1 MTSTHII
8 ERLTERPGRAKRHG
22 GGPPAGAASTAR
34 LRRAVGRAASALL
47 AALLLLAIAVTAAA
61 AAGVA
66 PHVELSDSMRPTLRA
81 GDVVWLDRIAARD
94 ARVGDVVAF
103 DDPEHAAAV
112 LHRVQRIRRG
122 PSGRLSFTTRG
133 DANNTPESWTIPA
146 GGRIGRYAGVRL
158 AHVGRAVRGLA
169 GPPLAAI
176 ALVSAGLLATLALRR
191 IWSS

>member
-8 ERLTERPGRAKRHG
+8 ERLTELPT
-22 GGPPAGAASTAR
+22 PPLHVAR
-34 LRRAVGRAASALL
+34 QAVSRAATALL
-47 AALLLLAIAVTAAA
+47 AALLLLALAVAAAA

-94 ARVGDVVAF
+94 AAVGDVVAF

-112 LHRVQRIRRG
+112 LHRVERVKAMG
-122 PSGRLSFTTRG
+122 GGRLSFTTRG
-133 DANNTPESWTIPA
+133 DAINTPESWTIPA
-146 GGRIGRYAGVRL
+146 AGSIGRYAGVRL
-158 AHVGRAVRGLA
+158 PHVGRTVRGLA

-176 ALVSAGLLATLALRR
+176 ALLSAALLPTLALRR